1 MSEKIDNIKKI
12 LDNSSYFYKKDN
24 IYVDKRTEDYAVN
37 FGLQWNKFALT
48 QYDSFTGL
56 PLTRNRLI
64 NSSEWKDEEI
74 NKKLKTESIRIFL
87 RGDNLFTITS
97 HDGIDPEQTLSGLTN
112 ARSSLMKTVSL
123 GLNIKL

>member
-1 MSEKIDNIKKI
+1 MSEEIDNIKKI

-74 NKKLKTESIRIFL
+74 NKKLIEMKEVL
-87 RGDNLFTITS
+87 NL
-97 HDGIDPEQTLSGLTN
+97 DEPPGIEKKCEKCAYLSGGKN
-112 ARSSLMKTVSL
+112 FFK
-123 GLNIKL
+123 